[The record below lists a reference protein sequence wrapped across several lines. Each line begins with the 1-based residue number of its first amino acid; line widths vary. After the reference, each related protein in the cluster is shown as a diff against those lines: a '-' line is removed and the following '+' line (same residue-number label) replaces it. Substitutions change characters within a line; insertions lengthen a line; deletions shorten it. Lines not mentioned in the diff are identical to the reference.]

1 MIKFN
6 LVHELRESKGLTAIN
21 FCKKIESI
29 IDTPDFQIENKLLLE
44 KYDGYTKLRPDYIS
58 RWETT
63 GRFPEDPVIRQAL
76 CVLANQ
82 SIGELFIPNTQTA
95 RSMLL
100 NMFYDPKTQKAIN
113 TVLELNK
120 SGIVKINLY
129 DNSISNLISYIV
141 EIQGINSNQLPNQVN
156 FAKMLSSQINMAELL
171 SVMQHSCQ
179 VTTPTTNQL
188 VKNATISACRYIL
201 TQLVRFF

>member
-1 MIKFN
+1 MIQFN
-6 LVHELRESKGLTAIN
+6 LVQELRKSKGLTVSKL
-21 FCKKIESI
+21 CKKIESI
-29 IDTPDFQIENKLLLE
+29 IDTPDFQVENKVLLE

-100 NMFYDPKTQKAIN
+100 SMFNDSKSQKAIN
-113 TVLELNK
+113 DITDLNRQ
-120 SGIVKINLY
+120 GIIKINLY
-129 DNSISNLISYIV
+129 DDSISKLVSYIA
-141 EIQGINSNQLPNQVN
+141 EIQGIT
-156 FAKMLSSQINMAELL
+156 
-171 SVMQHSCQ
+171 SVMTC
-179 VTTPTTNQL
+179 
-188 VKNATISACRYIL
+188 
-201 TQLVRFF
+201 